1 MNDDLIPNASRPM
14 SRRTLLRG
22 TATVMAGGLLGIPAT
37 GFAQQCLPTASDVL
51 GPFYR
56 AGAPARAKLTD
67 PGEPG
72 ETLVLSGTV
81 YGPDCRTP
89 LPGALLDVWQA
100 DHAGLYDIK
109 EPASLTDRTPIRLRG
124 RLLTDAQGRYEI
136 ETIVPGRYPI
146 PPGLPGLE
154 QYAGRTRPAHVHFLV
169 MHPLFGPLTTQLYFK
184 GDPYLSQDP
193 WAKPSL
199 AIALESQGIGTAKR
213 VRGVFDI
220 FLARP

>member
-1 MNDDLIPNASRPM
+1 MHDDLIPNARQTI
-14 SRRTLLRG
+14 SRRTLLCR
-22 TATVMAGGLLGIPAT
+22 TATVMAGGLLGVPAT
-37 GFAQQCLPTASDVL
+37 GVAQQCLPTSPDVL

-56 AGAPARAKLTD
+56 AGAPVRAKITD
-67 PGEPG
+67 PGEAG
-72 ETLVLSGTV
+72 DVLVLSGTV

-100 DHAGLYDIK
+100 DHAGHYDIK
-109 EPASLTDRTPIRLRG
+109 EPATLTDRTPLRLRG
-124 RLLTDAQGRYEI
+124 RLLTDAQGHYEI

-154 QYAGRTRPAHVHFLV
+154 QYAGRTRPAHVHFTV
-169 MHPLFGPLTTQLYFK
+169 MHPLYGPLTTQLYFK

-199 AIALESQGIGTAKR
+199 AIDLESQATGAAKR
-213 VRGVFDI
+213 LLGKFNIV
-220 FLARP
+220 LAKP

>member
-1 MNDDLIPNASRPM
+1 MNDELIPNAAGDL
-14 SRRTLLRG
+14 SRRTLLRR
-22 TATVMAGGLLGIPAT
+22 TATAMAGVLLGVPAP
-37 GFAQQCLPTASDVL
+37 GIAQQCLPTSADVL

-56 AGAPARAKLTD
+56 AGAPARTRLTD
-67 PGEPG
+67 PGEVG
-72 ETLVLSGTV
+72 DVLVLSGTV
-81 YGPDCRTP
+81 YAPDCRTP

-100 DHAGLYDIK
+100 DHVGLYDIK
-109 EPASLTDRTPIRLRG
+109 EPANLTDRSQFRLRG

-146 PPGLPGLE
+146 PPGLPGLA

-199 AIALESQGIGTAKR
+199 AIDLESQTSGAVKR
-213 VRGVFDI
+213 LVGKFDI
-220 FLARP
+220 VLAKP

>member
-1 MNDDLIPNASRPM
+1 MIDDPILDATRTI
-14 SRRTLLRG
+14 SRRTLLLR
-22 TATVMAGGLLGIPAT
+22 TATAMAGGLLAVPAT
-37 GFAQQCLPTASDVL
+37 GLAQQCLPTASDVL

-56 AGAPARAKLTD
+56 AGAPARARLTD

-72 ETLVLSGTV
+72 EALVLSGTV

-100 DHAGLYDIK
+100 DHTGLYDIK
-109 EPASLTDRTPIRLRG
+109 EPAGLTDRTPIRLRG

-169 MHPLFGPLTTQLYFK
+169 MHPMLGPLTTQLYFK

-199 AIALESQGIGTAKR
+199 AIALESQGAGAAKR

-220 FLARP
+220 VLAKP

>member
-1 MNDDLIPNASRPM
+1 MSDDLMSNASRTV
-14 SRRTLLRG
+14 SRRTLLRR
-22 TATVMAGGLLGIPAT
+22 TATVMAGGLLGVPAT
-37 GFAQQCLPTASDVL
+37 SIAQQCLPTSSDVL

-67 PGEPG
+67 SGEQG
-72 ETLVLSGTV
+72 EALVVSGTV

-100 DHAGLYDIK
+100 DHAGLYDINQ
-109 EPASLTDRTPIRLRG
+109 PASLTDRTPLRLRG

-184 GDPYLSQDP
+184 GDPHLSQDP
-193 WAKPSL
+193 WARPSL
-199 AIALESQGIGTAKR
+199 AIDLQSQGTGTAKR
-213 VRGVFDI
+213 LQGVFNI
-220 FLARP
+220 VLARP

>member
-1 MNDDLIPNASRPM
+1 MNDDPILSSSRTM
-14 SRRTLLRG
+14 TRRTLLRR
-22 TATVMAGGLLGIPAT
+22 TATVMAGGLLGTPAT
-37 GFAQQCLPTASDVL
+37 GIAQQCLPTSPDVL

-56 AGAPARAKLTD
+56 AGAPARTRLTD
-67 PGEPG
+67 PGEAG
-72 ETLVLSGTV
+72 DVLMLSGTV

-100 DHAGLYDIK
+100 DHAGHYDIK
-109 EPASLTDRTPIRLRG
+109 EPASLTDRTPFRLRG

-154 QYAGRTRPAHVHFLV
+154 QYGGRTRPAHVHFTV
-169 MHPLFGPLTTQLYFK
+169 MHALFGPLTTQLYFK
-184 GDPYLSQDP
+184 GDPHLSQDP

-199 AIALESQGIGTAKR
+199 AIDLESHATGGAKR
-213 VRGVFDI
+213 LVGKFNFV
-220 FLARP
+220 LARP